1 MHVAGVDAMAVV
13 RVVVVVVRVVV
24 TAVTVTAVT
33 VTVTVTLTVT
43 VSVPVSV
50 PAVSWEMR
58 VGIIGVGG
66 IREVLV
72 AHVIIILTIARVQM
86 YPLKRLDVMVIAAA
100 AAIVVVVV
108 AAVVICQGGTCRV
121 CCHHRRI
128 GIERVCGLAKRGVGC
143 GRRGAMFDD

>member
-33 VTVTVTLTVT
+33 VTVTVTLT

-100 AAIVVVVV
+100 AIVVVVV